1 MERLNFSKNQHSSL
15 DSANKSDII
24 QLYRG
29 VREMR
34 LEKKDD
40 NPKKGEMTY
49 DEKQFVEQ
57 RFI

>member
-1 MERLNFSKNQHSSL
+1 
-15 DSANKSDII
+15 
-24 QLYRG
+24 
-29 VREMR
+29 MR
-34 LEKKDD
+34 LEKKKDD

>member
-1 MERLNFSKNQHSSL
+1 MENIYLKFPTMEDKQEWL
-15 DSANKSDII
+15 DYIK
-24 QLYRG
+24 
-29 VREMR
+29 
-34 LEKKDD
+34 EKKDD

>member
-1 MERLNFSKNQHSSL
+1 MERLNFFEKLALPL